1 MKALIA
7 RVAEV
12 NLLALKGLLKDRR
25 KVGAMWRS
33 YKMDKQKQI
42 EEIIDIQRKNCL
54 GKGVGACD
62 DADCNAC
69 SAFAIYN
76 AGYRN
81 IPEGAV
87 VLTETEYNDLLSDEV
102 KTIERDIAEYWAT
115 EEVATVAKE
124 LHKEGYRKIDDHAIL
139 VLRKA
144 KCLEQK
150 IRMETAEKFA
160 EQVKMAFYYHFD
172 EFIPSIME
180 KDIDEIAKE
189 IMEGKV

>member
-1 MKALIA
+1 
-7 RVAEV
+7 
-12 NLLALKGLLKDRR
+12 
-25 KVGAMWRS
+25 
-33 YKMDKQKQI
+33 MDKQMI
-42 EEIIDIQRKNCL
+42 EEMAKLVQGDMCGDVPCEECNYH
-54 GKGVGACD
+54 GKMKILPRYCGVYLIAEKL
-62 DADCNAC
+62 
-69 SAFAIYN
+69 YN
-76 AGYRN
+76 AGYCK

-150 IRMETAEKFA
+150 IRKETAEKFA
-160 EQVKMAFYYHFD
+160 ERLKTECFD
-172 EFIPSIME
+172 GGIDDKRVSVSFSPISQLFT
-180 KDIDEIAKE
+180 DIATIGLLSGVGL
-189 IMEGKV
+189 ISF

>member
-1 MKALIA
+1 
-7 RVAEV
+7 
-12 NLLALKGLLKDRR
+12 
-25 KVGAMWRS
+25 
-33 YKMDKQKQI
+33 MDKQI
-42 EEIIDIQRKNCL
+42 EELMKNMCTDYPCNRI
-54 GKGVGACD
+54 CD
-62 DADCNAC
+62 KYCGMYDYAER
-69 SAFAIYN
+69 AIN
-76 AGYRN
+76 EGYRK

-150 IRMETAEKFA
+150 IRKETAEKLL
-160 EQVKMAFYYHFD
+160 
-172 EFIPSIME
+172 
-180 KDIDEIAKE
+180 DEIDYESNGQTKS
-189 IMEGKV
+189 ITDLLRKKYGV

>member
-1 MKALIA
+1 
-7 RVAEV
+7 
-12 NLLALKGLLKDRR
+12 
-25 KVGAMWRS
+25 
-33 YKMDKQKQI
+33 MDKQMI
-42 EEIIDIQRKNCL
+42 EEMAKLVQGDMCGDVPCEECNYH
-54 GKGVGACD
+54 GKMKILPRYCGVYLIAEKL
-62 DADCNAC
+62 
-69 SAFAIYN
+69 YN
-76 AGYRN
+76 AGYRK

-150 IRMETAEKFA
+150 IRKETAEKFA
-160 EQVKMAFYYHFD
+160 ERLKAMAYQSTDWSHGEHPMVVEVDY
-172 EFIPSIME
+172 
-180 KDIDEIAKE
+180 IDEICEEITDKE
-189 IMEGKV
+189 VQNGN